1 MYKKILVPLDGSD
14 LAESALAHVRPLA
27 KCMGSEIVL
36 LRVVTIPVGAYM
48 MVTEPR
54 LIEDATQGVEDEAAD
69 YLKGVAATLR
79 ADGFKVS
86 VQVGTGVIG
95 DTIQDYCRSLHADLI
110 AMSTHGRG
118 GLARLVIG
126 SVADQL
132 VRHSQ
137 VPVLLVRPS
146 MAKT

>member
-1 MYKKILVPLDGSD
+1 MYKKILVPLDGSE

-27 KCMGSEIVL
+27 KCMGSEIAL
-36 LRVVTIPVGAYM
+36 LRVVSVPVGAYM
-48 MVTEPR
+48 LVTEPR
-54 LIEDATQGVEDEAAD
+54 LIEDATQGVEDEVAD
-69 YLKGVAATLR
+69 YLKSVAATLR
-79 ADGFKVS
+79 ADGLKVS

-95 DTIQDYCRSLHADLI
+95 DTIQDFATRVHADLI

-132 VRHSQ
+132 VRHSK
-137 VPVLLVRPS
+137 VPILLVRPS
-146 MAKT
+146 MDKT